1 MSLAVHVNESTLQ
14 CRAGAAFAAREE
26 CAMEAK
32 DLVLEALGRVRSTLH
47 RALDGLTLEELHRQ
61 PQADANSIAW
71 LAWHLTRVQ
80 DVSIAGMAGTEQ
92 VWINQKWH
100 AAFDLP
106 PDAKNDG
113 FGDTPEQVAAFRAPS
128 VQTLL
133 DYHESVAER
142 ARKRSIPVLAIAGG
156 LGMGY
161 RETRDMGI
169 DAAFPLVSGP
179 MSLDDAIANA
189 ADLLAGVAEEIM
201 STLLIGRG
209 IKS

>member
-1 MSLAVHVNESTLQ
+1 
-14 CRAGAAFAAREE
+14 
-26 CAMEAK
+26 MEAK
-32 DLVLEALGRVRSTLH
+32 DLVLEALGRVRGTLH

-142 ARKRSIPVLAIAGG
+142 ARTYVAELTPEAFDRALDEPQWQPLGIAPT
-156 LGMGY
+156 MACEPKCAMP
-161 RETRDMGI
+161 R
-169 DAAFPLVSGP
+169 P
-179 MSLDDAIANA
+179 NA
-189 ADLLAGVAEEIM
+189 APKPARIEA
-201 STLLIGRG
+201 S